1 MSSYT
6 ASHKKSYEK
15 RRATELVRML
25 NYYNANKERISA
37 MRKEKYR
44 QKKLLAAQQLAE
56 NINTVSQ
63 VEQII
68 SENTDLSFD
77 LELAE
82 NHMNAIG

>member
-6 ASHKKSYEK
+6 ESHKKSYEK

-44 QKKLLAAQQLAE
+44 QKKLLAAQQLAD
-56 NINTVSQ
+56 NIATVTNI
-63 VEQII
+63 EQLIL
-68 SENTDLSFD
+68 TDTDSSINF
-77 LELAE
+77 EATE
-82 NHMNAIG
+82 NHVSTIG